1 MFSNRQKL
9 LWREQKVKE
18 EKALREALYDE
29 IIWALRMKKDI
40 AEQSGSYEEVKSYE
54 SLIRIEEDKKDGT
67 FDKRLKEEEMR
78 RKEQK
83 KLDEL
88 AKERKRL
95 ADIVQEADLK
105 RAEQESVKKSEEKRK
120 LELERIRLDEEKDY
134 REEEESF
141 NRLPKWK
148 KEMISGMKEKEHR
161 KEAELE
167 FAEEKVV
174 KLLEEQQNL
183 EVRNQLQSDMVIK
196 SDKEEK
202 LPKLEKKKKFERKL
216 KRDIRD

>member
-1 MFSNRQKL
+1 MKPTQAEEMEKITIVFQEKARQRLENRQKL

-18 EKALREALYDE
+18 ETALREAMYDE

-54 SLIRIEEDKKDGT
+54 TLIKIEEDKKDGT

-95 ADIVQEADLK
+95 ADIVQEAELK

-148 KEMISGMKEKEHR
+148 KK
-161 KEAELE
+161 
-167 FAEEKVV
+167 
-174 KLLEEQQNL
+174 
-183 EVRNQLQSDMVIK
+183 
-196 SDKEEK
+196 
-202 LPKLEKKKKFERKL
+202 
-216 KRDIRD
+216 